1 MMQPL
6 QSESAEHIVE
16 AMTDNFSEAQL
27 QTVRHIGTDSPSEK
41 LANQLKLVCPGLR
54 SLMLDP
60 IHLAIVYEYGFWNKK
75 STGSKMLRRILR
87 KCIAVDTTLRQD
99 HWQEAYNGSVARP
112 LSSAETRHR
121 DMMLD
126 FSMSA
131 DESDGILHDLRE
143 DKPFYHRL
151 EFIKCLAALCQR
163 FPAEVSKKIAGA
175 NKHIYKILWAA
186 CAPDRIEW
194 LMNNLRVRRQMD
206 PSYRWIL
213 PSGTCSNEALRAE
226 INSWSRSKNVMH
238 RSTLEVVVLSL
249 HQDVDALSCCTVPSV
264 PRCLCQHD
272 VGQIS
277 LHES

>member
-99 HWQEAYNGSVARP
+99 HWQETYNGSVA
-112 LSSAETRHR
+112 SIKHR
-121 DMMLD
+121 DSVSRHDAGSLNVHGHIGQ
-126 FSMSA
+126 SA
-131 DESDGILHDLRE
+131 RGPAVLLSVGFYQIPCCLVPTISHGSQQKDSGCEQAYLQDLM
-143 DKPFYHRL
+143 
-151 EFIKCLAALCQR
+151 
-163 FPAEVSKKIAGA
+163 GG
-175 NKHIYKILWAA
+175 
-186 CAPDRIEW
+186 
-194 LMNNLRVRRQMD
+194 M
-206 PSYRWIL
+206 
-213 PSGTCSNEALRAE
+213 
-226 INSWSRSKNVMH
+226 RS
-238 RSTLEVVVLSL
+238 
-249 HQDVDALSCCTVPSV
+249 
-264 PRCLCQHD
+264 
-272 VGQIS
+272 
-277 LHES
+277 